1 MKYTKT
7 DDRYIIKIE
16 RGEDVLAT
24 LTSFCEQEGIK
35 NALLTGI
42 GAVEW
47 VSCGSYELSTKKY
60 HFTEYDEMVEVV
72 SMTGNVALKEGRPF
86 LHVHAVFTD
95 TKNKAFGGHVQEMRV
110 GVVLE
115 VVLTPLSSSIVREL
129 DEDIGLFLMK
139 CGE

>member
-47 VSCGSYELSTKKY
+47 VSCGYYELSTKKY
-60 HFTEYDEMVEVV
+60 HFTEYNEIVEVV
-72 SMTGNVALKEGRPF
+72 SMTGNVALKEGKPF
-86 LHVHAVFTD
+86 LHLHAVFTG

-115 VVLTPLSSSIVREL
+115 AVLTPLSSSIVREL

>member
-16 RGEDVLAT
+16 RGEEVMAT

-47 VSCGSYELSTKKY
+47 VSCGYYELSTKKY
-60 HFTEYDEMVEVV
+60 HFTEYDEMVEVI